1 MCISKH
7 GSCLFDCIALS
18 SVFEVSHAQEMILL
32 LGMGVTV
39 VIGDGLWTLP
49 VSVEPMQHNRATV
62 ISM

>member
-1 MCISKH
+1 MSKR

-18 SVFEVSHAQEMILL
+18 SVFEAPHAQEMILL

-49 VSVEPMQHNRATV
+49 VSAEPMQQIRATV
-62 ISM
+62 ISI